1 MYGIRIAKV
10 AVSDIVYCADK
21 LFSYIIPDEFEASI
35 CVGSRVIV
43 PFGIGNRQKNA
54 VVMEID
60 TVENA
65 SNLKKII
72 RSASSEDKIGPEFI
86 KLAGFMKA
94 RYFCTLYDA
103 VKIMLPSGMGI
114 KFKEYYFADV
124 NADTSKLTDFE
135 TELYEAVNAA
145 EKMSEDVIKRQFG
158 EKAITHCKKM
168 VTKGILHCETQ
179 HKRKVGDKT
188 VKIVTLAKKAEEIE
202 EIIKN
207 PKLKD
212 THKQVLKLLLEG
224 ELSEKELMY
233 LTGLKKSVLA
243 TLFKKGYITYFEE
256 RFYRQPETMDISGF
270 DASKIKLTN
279 QQQEVFEKIK
289 EKTDQGF
296 GVSLL
301 RGVTGSGKTLVFI
314 ALADYL
320 ISKNK
325 SVIVL
330 VPEIS
335 LTSQM
340 VVRFQAHYS
349 NKVALLHSGLSA
361 GERLDQWQK
370 IKNGMCNVV
379 IGTRS
384 AVFAPVK
391 DLGMIIIDEEQEH
404 TYKSEMSPR
413 YSTKDI
419 AKFRCNYNGAS
430 LLLASAT
437 PSIESYYNAK
447 VGKYSLYELDKR
459 FNESKLP
466 QVTVVDMRQELKN
479 GNMGVISDRLRD
491 EIAYNL
497 ENKQQ
502 TILFINRR
510 GFNSNVSCRSCGYV
524 AVCPNCNISLT
535 YHSVNNRLMCHYCGY
550 SIKNEQTCPQ
560 CSEKHFKYLGTGTQ
574 KIQAELEILFPQA
587 RIIRMDADTTT
598 RKSSYNTIITDFQN
612 FEYDILV
619 GTQMVTKGLDFKNVT
634 LAGVIS
640 ADQSLYS
647 DDFRANEKTFSLLT
661 QITGRAGRGDLSG
674 RAVIQTYN
682 PDHKILNLA
691 FTQDYKA
698 FYEDEIQ
705 LRKSLTYPPF
715 CDLCQILFE
724 GDEQENVQQGA
735 KRFTE
740 LLCEKLSGDFS
751 DVPIKGYGPVEASI
765 PKLFNKYRYRL
776 LLKCKN
782 NSRFRGMMSG
792 LSYDFSADRRNSG
805 ITAIIDINPEIIL

>member
-10 AVSDIVYCADK
+10 AVSDIVYSADK
-21 LFSYIIPDEFEASI
+21 LFSYVIPEEYESSI

-54 VVMEID
+54 VVIEID
-60 TVENA
+60 TA
-65 SNLKKII
+65 QSTANLKSII
-72 RSASSEDKIGPEFI
+72 RIASAEDKIGPGFI
-86 KLAGFMKA
+86 ELAKFMKA

-114 KFKEYYFADV
+114 KFKEYFFTDV
-124 NADTSKLTDFE
+124 NADISNLSPLE
-135 TELYEAVNAA
+135 TELYETINATG
-145 EKMSEDVIKRQFG
+145 KMSTETIKRQFG
-158 EKAITHCKKM
+158 EKALAHCKKM

-188 VKIVTLAKKAEEIE
+188 VKIVTLAKKADEIK
-202 EIIKN
+202 EILQN

-212 THKQVLKLLLEG
+212 THRQILELLLEG

-233 LTGLKKSVLA
+233 LTGVKKTVLTTLLKKE
-243 TLFKKGYITYFEE
+243 YIAYFEE
-256 RFYRQPETMDISGF
+256 RFYRQPETMDNSLYNS
-270 DASKIKLTN
+270 SKTQLT
-279 QQQEVFEKIK
+279 QQQKNVFEGIK
-289 EKTDQGF
+289 EKAEEGF

-314 ALADYL
+314 ALTDYL

-340 VVRFQAHYS
+340 VVRFQAHYGER
-349 NKVALLHSGLSA
+349 VALLHSGLSA

-370 IKNGMCNVV
+370 IKNGICNVV

-419 AKFRCNYNGAS
+419 AKFRCNYNKAS

-447 VGKYSLYELDKR
+447 TGKYNLFELDKR
-459 FNESKLP
+459 FNEGQLP

-479 GNMGVISDRLRD
+479 GNMGVISDCLRD
-491 EIAYNL
+491 EIALNL
-497 ENKQQ
+497 ERKEQ

-550 SIKNEQTCPQ
+550 SIKNEQSCPK
-560 CSEKHFKYLGTGTQ
+560 CFENHFRYLGTGTQ
-574 KIQAELEILFPQA
+574 KIQAELEILFPEA

-661 QITGRAGRGDLSG
+661 QITGRAGRGDLAG

-698 FYEDEIQ
+698 FYEDEIK

-724 GDEQENVQQGA
+724 GEEESQTAQSS

-740 LLCEKLSGDFS
+740 LLCEYLEGEFS

-782 NSRFRGMMSG
+782 NSRFRTMMSK
-792 LSYDFSADRRNSG
+792 LSFEFSADKRNQG
-805 ITAIIDINPEIIL
+805 VTAVIDINPEIIL